1 MICDYKIHDEY
12 IYNINLDIYDNICV
26 HTWTWRFTKMGI
38 SSTPLQAAVSG
49 YADKYIKVVHVPR
62 AELTTPEIS
71 AMRDAVATCL
81 HVYT

>member
-1 MICDYKIHDEY
+1 M
-12 IYNINLDIYDNICV
+12 
-26 HTWTWRFTKMGI
+26 
-38 SSTPLQAAVSG
+38 SSTPFQAAVSG

-81 HVYT
+81 HVLKPS